1 MPRGF
6 QKVMERPG
14 SQRSEWFSPY
24 FRVSAGFSCF
34 FDFDKV
40 PCCGSGWI
48 LGTNI
53 STKENKMDGKSET
66 SGYKC
71 NCFGMSSSGVIKD
84 HDKYIIKQK
93 IACEI
98 PVFNTDYLKQSMCQN
113 KLT

>member
-1 MPRGF
+1 
-6 QKVMERPG
+6 
-14 SQRSEWFSPY
+14 
-24 FRVSAGFSCF
+24 
-34 FDFDKV
+34 
-40 PCCGSGWI
+40 
-48 LGTNI
+48 
-53 STKENKMDGKSET
+53 MDGKSET

-113 KLT
+113 KLTWYAISVSFFPEEIVVRGWSEVSSSRFGKEAWTKYELYLSVQKFLRRTS